1 MPSSDNG
8 SSSSMDMDIQML
20 PYLHF
25 QGGDFLL
32 FKAWVPRSSGAIAG
46 ACIGLV
52 VFAILE
58 RLVTAWRS
66 RLEDSWA
73 ARCISTDEDEKGKM
87 PETSTTTTPAP
98 SLQLI
103 PPFILSHDLSRG
115 AMFALQALMSYVL
128 MLAVMTFN
136 AAYLIS
142 ILAGLGIGEAI
153 FGRWK
158 GVGAHASVH

>member
-1 MPSSDNG
+1 MPPSDNS
-8 SSSSMDMDIQML
+8 SSSSMDMDMQML

-32 FKAWVPRSSGAIAG
+32 FKAWAPRSSGAIAG

-52 VFAILE
+52 VLAIVE
-58 RLVTAWRS
+58 RLITAWRS

-73 ARCISTDEDEKGKM
+73 VRCLSADEDEKGKL
-87 PETSTTTTPAP
+87 PEATAATLPAP
-98 SLQLI
+98 SPQII

-115 AMFALQALMSYVL
+115 AMFALQSLLSYAL

-142 ILAGLGIGEAI
+142 ILAGLGVGEAM

-158 GVGAHASVH
+158 GVGAHASAH